1 MPVTAFLLEFF
12 RKKKSSSQRTI
23 ESENEI
29 LEGTI
34 AVLMV
39 KQVF

>member
-1 MPVTAFLLEFF
+1 MPVTAFLLELFW
-12 RKKKSSSQRTI
+12 KKKSNSQRTI
-23 ESENEI
+23 ESKNKI
-29 LEGTI
+29 LEGTV